1 MGSMSEDKHIVRPE
15 WVPEGADPKF
25 FTTNVMRGIE
35 GGHDGFSG
43 SDVSGARALPP
54 RRKQL
59 SIAEYEDGVL
69 SGNRTLLA
77 RAITLIESNA
87 PAHFEKAQALL
98 VRLLPHTGKAVR
110 VGITGVPG
118 VGKSTFIEAFGMHLC
133 QTGHKIA
140 VLAIDPSSTITGGSV
155 LGDKTRM
162 ELLSREKDAFIRPS
176 PSGGAL
182 GGVARKTRE
191 TMLLCEAAGFD
202 TVIIETVGVGQTEV
216 VVRSMTDFFLLLLLA
231 TQGDE
236 LQGIKKGV
244 MEISDAIFVNKAD
257 GDNIPRAL
265 AKKAELSGVLSF
277 LAQATEGW
285 RTKVGTCSATTGDG
299 IPEIWQTIEDFVG
312 YTRAK
317 GLFEKRRERQS
328 IDWMH
333 TLIKEY
339 LVSNFYQNPQV
350 QSAVKIAEQ
359 NLLSAQT
366 TAAAAAA
373 ELLRTFSGAQL

>member
-1 MGSMSEDKHIVRPE
+1 MANDENIVRPE
-15 WVPEGADPKF
+15 WVPEGADPKL
-25 FTTNVMRGIE
+25 FTTNVMRGVE
-35 GGHDGFSG
+35 GGHDGMPGQS
-43 SDVSGARALPP
+43 VSGTRAVPP
-54 RRKQL
+54 RRRQL
-59 SIAEYEDGVL
+59 SLAEYEDGVL

-87 PAHFEKAQALL
+87 PAHFDMAQELL
-98 VRLLPHTGKAVR
+98 VRLLPHTGNAVR

-133 QTGHKIA
+133 NTGHRIA

-162 ELLSREKDAFIRPS
+162 ELLSRQERAFIRPS

-202 TVIIETVGVGQTEV
+202 TVLIETVGVGQTEV

-257 GDNIPRAL
+257 GDNVLRAR
-265 AKKAELSGVLSF
+265 AKQAELTGVISF
-277 LAQATEGW
+277 LAHATEGW
-285 RTKVGTCSATTGDG
+285 HTKVGICSALTGDG
-299 IPEIWQTIEDFVG
+299 ISDIWQTAEDFVAC
-312 YTRAK
+312 TKEK
-317 GLFEKRRERQS
+317 GLFQKRREAQA

-333 TLIKEY
+333 TLIREY

-350 QSAVKIAEQ
+350 RSAVAVAEK
-359 NLLSAQT
+359 NLLAHKT

-373 ELLRTFSGAQL
+373 NLLRQFTGAKI

>member
-1 MGSMSEDKHIVRPE
+1 MKMSKDKNIVRPE
-15 WVPEGADPKF
+15 WVPEGADEAV
-25 FTTNVMRGIE
+25 FTTNVMKGVK
-35 GGHDGFSG
+35 GGHDGMPGQS
-43 SDVSGARALPP
+43 VSGTRTVTP
-54 RRKQL
+54 RRREL
-59 SIAEYEDGVL
+59 SVAQYEDGVL

-87 PAHFEKAQALL
+87 PAHFDKAQELL
-98 VRLLPHTGKAVR
+98 TRLLPHSGKAVR

-133 QTGHKIA
+133 KEGHKLA

-162 ELLSREKDAFIRPS
+162 ELLSREQNAFIRPS
-176 PSGGAL
+176 PSGGVL

-202 TVIIETVGVGQTEV
+202 TVLIETVGVGQTEV

-244 MEISDAIFVNKAD
+244 IEISDAIFVNKAD
-257 GDNIPRAL
+257 SDNIPRAM
-265 AKKAELSGVLSF
+265 AKQAELQGVLSF
-277 LAQATEGW
+277 LAQATSGW
-285 RTKVGTCSATTGDG
+285 NTRVGTCSAMTGDG
-299 IPEIWQTIEDFVG
+299 IPEVWKTISDFVD
-312 YTRAK
+312 YTKSK
-317 GLFEKRRERQS
+317 GLFEKRRNAQL

-339 LVSNFYQNPQV
+339 LIGAFYQNP
-350 QSAVKIAEQ
+350 AVTPALKQAETD
-359 NLLSAQT
+359 LLSQKT
-366 TAAAAAA
+366 TVSAAAAKI
-373 ELLRTFSGAQL
+373 LREFTGAKI

>member
-1 MGSMSEDKHIVRPE
+1 MSEEEIVRPE
-15 WVPEGADPKF
+15 WVPEGADPKL
-25 FTTNVMRGIE
+25 FTTNVMRGVE
-35 GGHDGFSG
+35 GGHDGMPG
-43 SDVSGARALPP
+43 HGVAGRRAMPP

-59 SIAEYEDGVL
+59 SVAEYEDGVL

-87 PAHFEKAQALL
+87 PAHFDPAQELL

-133 QTGHKIA
+133 QTGHQIA

-162 ELLSREKDAFIRPS
+162 ELLSREQNAFIRPS

-202 TVIIETVGVGQTEV
+202 TVLIETVGVGQTEV

-244 MEISDAIFVNKAD
+244 IEISDAIFVNKAD

-265 AKKAELSGVLSF
+265 AKKAELTGVLSF

-285 RTKVGTCSATTGDG
+285 RTAVGTCSALTGEG
-299 IPEIWQTIEDFVG
+299 INDIWTTIESFVS
-312 YTRAK
+312 YTKEA
-317 GLFEKRRERQS
+317 GLFAKRRERQS
-328 IDWMH
+328 VDWMH

-339 LVSNFYQNPQV
+339 LVSNFYQNPHV
-350 QSAVKIAEQ
+350 QSAVKVAET
-359 NLLSAQT
+359 NLLAHKT

-373 ELLRTFSGAQL
+373 QLLRQFSGAKL